1 MRVDEVEGIGAS
13 YAAKLSAA
21 DVKTVDDLLSA
32 GAKPGGR
39 EKLAQQVGVSTQR
52 ILEWVNRVDLMRVP
66 GVGSEY
72 SDVLEAVG
80 VDSPV
85 ELARRNATNLA
96 AAIQTY
102 VAGHPSV
109 VRRTPSETTVADWIA
124 AAEKL
129 PKVVEH

>member
-39 EKLAQQVGVSTQR
+39 EKLAQQAGVSPQK

-72 SDVLEAVG
+72 SDLLEAVG

-85 ELARRNATNLA
+85 ELARRNGANLA

-109 VRRTPSETTVADWIA
+109 VRRTPSEATVTDWIA
-124 AAEKL
+124 AAAKL